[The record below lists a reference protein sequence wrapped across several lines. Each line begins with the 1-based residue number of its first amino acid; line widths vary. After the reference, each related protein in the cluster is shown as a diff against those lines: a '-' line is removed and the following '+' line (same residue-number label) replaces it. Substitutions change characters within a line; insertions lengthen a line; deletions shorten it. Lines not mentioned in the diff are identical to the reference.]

1 MSIQGSESRWASRS
15 RAREAAVQML
25 YQIEVGQL
33 TLAEAS
39 RIHGI
44 VGAPEIAGLDED
56 AHAYAVLLA
65 GGAWED
71 RAGIDERIADAARNW
86 RVERMAVLDRTVLR
100 LAVHELA
107 GRHETP
113 PRVVI
118 DEAIELARRYSGEEA
133 AKFVN
138 GVLDGVF
145 RTLKE
150 QGKVVE

>member
-1 MSIQGSESRWASRS
+1 MSVEGGQSRWASRS
-15 RAREAAVQML
+15 QAREAAVQML

-33 TLAEAS
+33 TLTEAS

-44 VGAPEIAGLDED
+44 VGTPEIASLDED
-56 AHAYAVLLA
+56 AHGYAVSLA
-65 GGAWED
+65 RGAWED
-71 RAGIDERIADAARNW
+71 RAAIDERIADAARNW

-100 LAVHELA
+100 LAVHELV
-107 GRHETP
+107 GHHQTP

-138 GVLDGVF
+138 GVLDGVYQA
-145 RTLKE
+145 LKE
-150 QGKVVE
+150 QGKVAE